1 MTSPG
6 DPPPPW
12 VTPPDEEVDPPLGCV
27 VPVLGVELLL
37 AVEPLLGAEELPVD
51 GELVTP
57 DEPLLTLLDVDAG
70 VPVLDPVP
78 LDVGVAG
85 LCLGLGRAL
94 SAGTAPAEASCGIV
108 A

>member
-1 MTSPG
+1 M
-6 DPPPPW
+6 
-12 VTPPDEEVDPPLGCV
+12 
-27 VPVLGVELLL
+27 PVLGVELLL

-51 GELVTP
+51 GELVTA
-57 DEPLLTLLDVDAG
+57 DEPLLRLPDVDAG

-85 LCLGLGRAL
+85 LCLGLGPAL
-94 SAGTAPAEASCGIV
+94 SAGTTAAEASCGIV